1 MDTNFL
7 GMVNSILNGDQSP
20 SQRAKNLLAVS
31 SSENLFNQ
39 KVALLVEDLCKEAV
53 LPIAPSMPISVFS
66 LTNADENVY
75 HALSELLRTSQNSY
89 FKATCGEILWWHT
102 HNKEY
107 ANIALKAYEQEL
119 SEPTYQSNLA
129 FTRIALSIC
138 RIYSKY
144 KPTRF
149 PFDSFF
155 EKCLHYIESN
165 LNEQATFCLLHVLQG
180 LLACCKEKTESKAK
194 IEQTAISAAEY
205 LCNNQ
210 NYRLGIALKKF
221 LQSFYRSEKRSSDEQ
236 KIIEEIA
243 LEYEREAQYLP
254 QDSSAHVARAIATYQ
269 DAMNTWS
276 QLSNRVKGTQER
288 KRLARTLEPLKAKR
302 MGMML
307 TIKSEPVDLS
317 ETIKELKQKIQK
329 STFEEFLY
337 FFTALLNLESPEIL
351 LKEIEKSSPLASL
364 FSSQTL
370 DSKGRV
376 INKIPSILDAS
387 DDEKKS
393 ICEHKASEKYLLATN
408 MFATRC
414 LAIAREKWEFTEE
427 NLRFLVED
435 NLFVPEDRKESF
447 LKGLVARFRGELGL
461 SMCLLMPQVENA
473 IRVLAS
479 NCGAVVYKTDS
490 NGVEEVLSLDS
501 ILQQPEIKE
510 SVEEK
515 ILFNVRVFYTGKN
528 GFNMRNNVC
537 HGLYSDAELQSIQ
550 SLAAWWFTLYLCCH
564 FCPELYRRIE
574 EQSKREEK

>member
-1 MDTNFL
+1 MDTTFL
-7 GMVNSILNGDQSP
+7 DKVSDILNNDQSS
-20 SQRAKNLLAVS
+20 SQRAKSLLTVS
-31 SSENLFNQ
+31 SSENSFNQ
-39 KVALLVEDLCKEAV
+39 KVVALVKELCRETV
-53 LPIAPSMPISVFS
+53 LPIAPSKQMFIPS
-66 LTNADENVY
+66 LTNANESVY
-75 HALSELLRTSQNSY
+75 DALSELLFSSHNSY
-89 FKATCGEILWWHT
+89 FNATCGEILWQRT
-102 HNKEY
+102 HDKKY
-107 ANIALKAYEQEL
+107 ADIALESYKQEL
-119 SEPTYQSNLA
+119 SKPNRQSNFA
-129 FTRIALSIC
+129 FTQIALSIC

-144 KPTRF
+144 RPLSF
-149 PFDSFF
+149 SFDKFF
-155 EKCLHYIESN
+155 EKCLHYIDSN
-165 LNEQATFCLLHVLQG
+165 LNEQATFCLLYLLEG
-180 LLACCKEKTESKAK
+180 LLACSKDQQEYKEK

-205 LCNNQ
+205 FCKNQ
-210 NYRLGIALKKF
+210 NWDLEIALKKF
-221 LQSFYRSEKRSSDEQ
+221 LQNFYKSEKRFSDEQ
-236 KIIEEIA
+236 KIIEDIA

-276 QLSNRVKGTQER
+276 RLSKRAKGTQER
-288 KRLARTLEPLKAKR
+288 KRLAKTLEPLKAKR
-302 MGMML
+302 MEMMP
-307 TIKSEPVDLS
+307 TIKSGPIDLS
-317 ETIKELKQKIQK
+317 EMITELKQRIQK

-337 FFTALLNLESPEIL
+337 FFTVIL
-351 LKEIEKSSPLASL
+351 LKEIEQSFSL
-364 FSSQTL
+364 TDPVSSQTI
-370 DSKGRV
+370 DSTGRI
-376 INKIPSILDAS
+376 INKIPFILGVS

-393 ICEHKASEKYLLATN
+393 ICEHEAAKKYLREID

-414 LAIAREKWEFTEE
+414 LAIASKKWKFTEE
-427 NLRFLVED
+427 NLQFLVED
-435 NLFVPEDRKESF
+435 NLFVPVDRKKSF
-447 LKGLVARFRGELGL
+447 LKGLVAGFRGELGL

-473 IRVLAS
+473 IRELAR

-537 HGLYSDAELQSIQ
+537 HGLFSDAELQSIP